1 MKMTDQ
7 ISPRFHAEIIVALC
21 DDYQDLRKVTD
32 KVRVLLSDASAD
44 HVEAVRRYLPIDVV
58 QVLPSRMLRA
68 A

>member
-1 MKMTDQ
+1 MTSH

-32 KVRVLLSDASAD
+32 KVRVLLSDASAE
-44 HVEAVRRYLPIDVV
+44 HIQAVRSYLPIDVV
-58 QVLPSRMLRA
+58 RVLPSRMLCA